1 VQTIQAF
8 LKEGVGALTYLHWE
22 YALLPAVNELI
33 WSEDGKAVCNYD
45 LFYIVFVN
53 FILYR

>member
-1 VQTIQAF
+1 MQTIQAF